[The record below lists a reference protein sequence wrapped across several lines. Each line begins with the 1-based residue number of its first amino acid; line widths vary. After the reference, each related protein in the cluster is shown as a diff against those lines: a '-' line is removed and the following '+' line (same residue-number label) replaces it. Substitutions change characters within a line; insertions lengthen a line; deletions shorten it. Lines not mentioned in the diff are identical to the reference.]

1 VQFRTIINNKP
12 LPYKIDYDKVLF
24 FSGSC
29 FSENIGQRFSDRKF
43 NTVINPFGNIYNP
56 ISIFKNISR
65 TLNNQEVSDEEITF
79 SNELY
84 FSFFHHTL
92 LANTNKEAYKLE
104 LNKLIN
110 ESHKSILSTNV
121 LIITLGTA
129 WVYETKSDKAIV
141 ANCHK
146 LPSSHFEKRLLNI
159 SEITASF
166 SEMFKELKKLN
177 PKLKVIFTLSP
188 VRHIKDGIEE
198 NNISKSILRVAIQ
211 EIVDYYEDCFY
222 YPAYEI
228 INDDLRDYRF
238 YEKDLIHPNEQA
250 VEYIWQNFLEK
261 VVSENGKQTISKV
274 EKILSAINH
283 RPFNKST
290 QSHQKFIEKTLDE
303 IAELEK
309 ELSGKFELEKNKLQ
323 E

>member
-1 VQFRTIINNKP
+1 MQFRTIINNKP

-24 FSGSC
+24 FLGSC

-43 NTVINPFGNIYNP
+43 NAVINPFGNIYNP
-56 ISIFKNISR
+56 ISIFNNISR
-65 TLNNQEVSDEEITF
+65 ILSNEAVSDEEIIF

-110 ESHKSILSTNV
+110 ASHESILSADV
-121 LIITLGTA
+121 LVITLGTA
-129 WVYETKSDKAIV
+129 WVYETKSGKAIV

-146 LPSSHFEKRLLNI
+146 LPSSHFEKRLLNVR
-159 SEITASF
+159 EITAGF

-177 PKLKVIFTLSP
+177 PNLKVIFTLSP
-188 VRHIKDGIEE
+188 VRHVKDGIEE
-198 NNISKSILRVAIQ
+198 NSLSKSILRVAIQ

-250 VEYIWQNFLEK
+250 VEYIWHNFLESC
-261 VVSENGKQTISKV
+261 VAENTIEIIKKV
-274 EKILSAINH
+274 EKVLNASNH

-290 QSHQKFIEKTLDE
+290 QSHQKFIEKTLTE
-303 IAELEK
+303 ITELEK
-309 ELSGKFELEKNKLQ
+309 ELPGKFELEKQML
-323 E
+323 EG

>member
-24 FSGSC
+24 FLGSC
-29 FSENIGQRFSDRKF
+29 FSENIGKRFEERKF
-43 NTVINPFGNIYNP
+43 HTLINPFGNIYNP
-56 ISIFKNISR
+56 ISIFENITR
-65 TLNNQEVSDEEITF
+65 TLNNQEVSNEEIIF

-92 LANTNKEAYKLE
+92 LANTNKEAYKTE
-104 LNKLIN
+104 LNKLID
-110 ESHKSILSTNV
+110 ESHKSILSADV

-129 WVYETKSDKAIV
+129 WVYENKSNKKLV

-146 LPSSHFEKRLLNI
+146 LPSSQFEKRVLNVK
-159 SEITASF
+159 EITSSF
-166 SEMFKELKKLN
+166 SDVFKELKKLN
-177 PKLKVIFTLSP
+177 PNLKVIFTLSP

-198 NNISKSILRVAIQ
+198 NNLSKSILRVAIQ

-228 INDDLRDYRF
+228 MMDDLRDYRF

-250 VEYIWQNFLEK
+250 IDYIWHNFLESC
-261 VVSENGKQTISKV
+261 VAENTIEIIKKV
-274 EKILSAINH
+274 EKVLNASNH
-283 RPFNKST
+283 RPFNKAT
-290 QSHQKFIEKTLDE
+290 QSHQKFIEKTLLE

-309 ELSGKFELEKNKLQ
+309 VLPGKFEEEKRRLKG
-323 E
+323 

>member
-1 VQFRTIINNKP
+1 MQFRTIINNKP

-24 FSGSC
+24 FLGSC
-29 FSENIGQRFSDRKF
+29 FSENIGKRFEDRKF

-65 TLNNQEVSDEEITF
+65 ILSNQEVSDEEIIF

-92 LANTNKEAYKLE
+92 LANTNKEAYKLQ

-110 ESHKSILSTNV
+110 ESHKSILTTDV

-146 LPSSHFEKRLLNI
+146 LPSSRFEKRLLNVR
-159 SEITASF
+159 EITAGF
-166 SEMFKELKKLN
+166 SEMFKELKKLSPN
-177 PKLKVIFTLSP
+177 LTLIFTLSP
-188 VRHIKDGIEE
+188 VRHIKDGVEE
-198 NNISKSILRVAIQ
+198 NSISKSILRVAIQ

-228 INDDLRDYRF
+228 MNDDLRDYRF
-238 YEKDLIHPNEQA
+238 YETDLIHPNEQA

-261 VVSENGKQTISKV
+261 VVSENAKQTINKV
-274 EKILSAINH
+274 EKVLSAVNH
-283 RPFNKST
+283 KPFNKST
-290 QSHQKFIEKTLDE
+290 QSHQKFIEKTLVE

-309 ELSGKFELEKNKLQ
+309 ELSGKFELEKKKIID
-323 E
+323 

>member
-1 VQFRTIINNKP
+1 MQFRTIINNKP
-12 LPYKIDYDKVLF
+12 LSYKIDYDKVLF
-24 FSGSC
+24 FLGSC
-29 FSENIGQRFSDRKF
+29 FSDNIGQRFVDRKF
-43 NTVINPFGNIYNP
+43 NTTINPFGNIYNP

-65 TLNNQEVSDEEITF
+65 ILSNQEVSDEEVIF

-104 LNKLIN
+104 INKLIHA
-110 ESHKSILSTNV
+110 SHNSILSTDV

-129 WVYETKSDKAIV
+129 WVYETKSNKEVV

-146 LPSSHFEKRLLNI
+146 LPSSQFEKRLLNLK
-159 SEITASF
+159 EITSGF
-166 SEMFKELKKLN
+166 SEMFKELKKGN

-198 NNISKSILRVAIQ
+198 NSLSKSILRVAIQ

-228 INDDLRDYRF
+228 MNDDLRDYRF

-261 VVSENGKQTISKV
+261 VVSENAKQTINKV
-274 EKILSAINH
+274 EKVLSAVNH
-283 RPFNKST
+283 KPFNKST
-290 QSHQKFIEKTLDE
+290 QSHQKFIEKTLAE

-309 ELSGKFELEKNKLQ
+309 VLPGKFEEEREKLIN
-323 E
+323 